1 MKWLLAA
8 ILLMSLTTLV
18 SVWSAQVIHSA
29 RTVGLGD
36 LETGNYSCHETT
48 MVTAQGQIRGTLTIC
63 GYGLIRNCETLE
75 GERC

>member
-8 ILLMSLTTLV
+8 TLLVTLATLV
-18 SVWSAQVIHSA
+18 
-29 RTVGLGD
+29 TVMATTHDGSGALGATD
-36 LETGNYSCHETT
+36 GAYSCHDTT
-48 MVTAQGQIRGTLTIC
+48 MVNAQGQIRGTLTIC